1 MGVDRRMNFGIVVFP
16 GSNCDRDC
24 YYVIKEILNQPVRFI
39 WHQETDL
46 NGIDCVILPGGF
58 SYGDYLRAG
67 AIARFSPVMSEVK
80 EFADRGGL
88 IVGICNGFQILT
100 EAGLLPGALGRNK
113 GLKFIC
119 RYVSLRVERNDT
131 PFTTEYRRG
140 DIIRMPIA
148 HNEGNYY
155 IDNPDKI
162 RNQVVLRY
170 YGENPNG
177 AIDDIAGIVNERGN
191 VFGLMP
197 HPERCSEKILGSEDG
212 LKIFKSIVRAL

>member
-1 MGVDRRMNFGIVVFP
+1 
-16 GSNCDRDC
+16 
-24 YYVIKEILNQPVRFI
+24 
-39 WHQETDL
+39 
-46 NGIDCVILPGGF
+46 
-58 SYGDYLRAG
+58 
-67 AIARFSPVMSEVK
+67 
-80 EFADRGGL
+80 
-88 IVGICNGFQILT
+88 
-100 EAGLLPGALGRNK
+100 
-113 GLKFIC
+113 
-119 RYVSLRVERNDT
+119 VERNDT

>member
-39 WHQETDL
+39 WHQETNL

-155 IDNPDKI
+155 TDNLDKI

-197 HPERCSEKILGSEDG
+197 HPERCSENILGSEDG